1 MPLVPWTLYL
11 AFMNIVVCIKQVPD
25 VPSIRIDR
33 ERMTVIR
40 EGVESIINPL
50 DCIALEAA
58 VDLRGKKGGRITV
71 LSMGPS
77 QSEEA
82 LREALAF
89 GADQAIL
96 LTDRAFAG
104 ADTLA
109 TSRVLAKAISRLDPF
124 PDLVLCGKQTTD
136 SDTGHVGPQLAEE
149 LNLPQ
154 VCGVHEVHLEMDSL
168 LVKQLS
174 DGFLNTFKVK
184 MPALLT
190 VSNDLFVPH
199 HISLRDL
206 ERAFSDEP
214 VIRWGLDD
222 LDLRDEE
229 VGLKGSATRVWRLYP
244 PPPKRKGDVFS
255 GVPQRLVEHL
265 IQKLEALSIIDEEE
279 KPE

>member
-1 MPLVPWTLYL
+1 
-11 AFMNIVVCIKQVPD
+11 MNIVVCIKQVPD
-25 VPSIRIDR
+25 VPNIRIDR

-58 VDLRGKKGGRITV
+58 LDLRRKQGGRITV

-82 LREALAF
+82 LLEALAF

-109 TSRVLAKAISRLDPF
+109 TSRVLARAISMLSPF

-136 SDTGHVGPQLAEE
+136 SDTGHVGPQVAEE
-149 LNLPQ
+149 LDLPQ
-154 VCGVHEVHLEMDSL
+154 VCGVHEIHLEMNSL

-174 DGFLNTFKVK
+174 DGFLNTFKVR

-190 VSNDLFVPH
+190 VSNELFVPH
-199 HISLRDL
+199 HISLGDL
-206 ERAFSDEP
+206 ERAFSTRQ
-214 VIRWGLDD
+214 VLRWGLDD
-222 LDLRDEE
+222 LHLKPQE
-229 VGLKGSATRVWRLYP
+229 VGLEGSATRVWQLYP
-244 PPPKRKGDVFS
+244 PPPKRKGEVVT
-255 GVPQRLVEHL
+255 GAPHQLVEHL
-265 IQKLEALSIIDEEE
+265 IQKLEALSILDEEE
-279 KPE
+279 TNE

>member
-1 MPLVPWTLYL
+1 
-11 AFMNIVVCIKQVPD
+11 MNIVVCIKQVPD
-25 VPSIRIDR
+25 VPDIRIDR

-40 EGVESIINPL
+40 EGIESIINPV

-58 VDLRGKKGGRITV
+58 LDLRQKQGGKITV
-71 LSMGPS
+71 LTMGPP

-109 TSRVLAKAISRLDPF
+109 TSRVLAKAISRLRPF

-136 SDTGHVGPQLAEE
+136 SDTGHVGPQVAEE
-149 LNLPQ
+149 LDLPQ
-154 VCGVHEVHLEMDSL
+154 VCGVNEIHLEMNSL

-174 DGFLNTFKVK
+174 DGFLSTFKVK

-190 VSNDLFVPH
+190 VSSDLFAPH
-199 HISLRDL
+199 HIPLGDL
-206 ERAFSDEP
+206 ERAFSSQQ
-214 VIRWGLDD
+214 VLRWGLND
-222 LDLRDEE
+222 LNLRPDE
-229 VGLKGSATRVWRLYP
+229 VGLEGSATRVWQLYP
-244 PPPKRKGDVFS
+244 PPPKRRGEVVS
-255 GVPQRLVEHL
+255 GPPLQLVDHL
-265 IQKLEALSIIDEEE
+265 IQKLEALSILDEEE
-279 KPE
+279 NE